1 MRNKHYMFPILVTSL
16 FLFVTPALAQTDSIS
31 NTTSVNDTSIATED
45 TEYEGIVVDEQT
57 ELPSEFGLFIRSIRE
72 RLALALTFNNNLKA
86 ERAIKYAE
94 ERMLIAEKM
103 YEKSDG
109 EKLRLRARRML
120 EIANNM
126 MDESENKEDAALE
139 NPNEETERLL
149 RNRAK
154 QLERHRRIMDRLEE
168 KATDETK
175 NEILELREEMALRAR
190 RLENAINNE
199 KIPEEIRDHLQDV
212 KDRIEA
218 HALEIRE
225 HIEAAKALRERVAQ
239 GEEKAEEEL
248 KQLEER
254 RREMVKQKVEEAKEL
269 IKRRREMMQKEL
281 EDKIELEKRR
291 RAAAE
296 EAGETEEAEEVEEVG
311 E

>member
-1 MRNKHYMFPILVTSL
+1 MSF
-16 FLFVTPALAQTDSIS
+16 FLFVTPALAQTDSTS
-31 NTTSVNDTSIATED
+31 DTTSASETTNATED

-57 ELPSEFGLFIRSIRE
+57 DVPSEFGLFIRSIRE
-72 RLALALTFNNNLKA
+72 RLALALTFNNNRKA

-109 EKLRLRARRML
+109 EKLRLRARRVL
-120 EIANNM
+120 EIANNIL
-126 MDESENKEDAALE
+126 DESEDKEDVALK
-139 NPNEETERLL
+139 NPNEQTERLL

-154 QLERHRRIMDRLEE
+154 QLERHQQIMDRLEE
-168 KATDETK
+168 KTTDETK
-175 NEILELREEMALRAR
+175 DEILKLREEMALRAR
-190 RLENAINNE
+190 RLENAIQNE
-199 KIPEEIRDHLQDV
+199 NIPAETREHLQDV

-225 HIEAAKALRERVAQ
+225 HIEAAKALRERAAQ

-254 RREMVKQKVEEAKEL
+254 RREMVKQKVEEAEEL
-269 IKRRREMMQKEL
+269 IKRRREILQQEL
-281 EDKIELEKRR
+281 EEKIELEKRR

-296 EAGETEEAEEVEEVG
+296 EADNEETEDAEEAE
-311 E
+311 

>member
-1 MRNKHYMFPILVTSL
+1 MFPILVTSL

>member
-1 MRNKHYMFPILVTSL
+1 MTL
-16 FLFVTPALAQTDSIS
+16 FLFVTPALAQTDSAS
-31 NTTSVNDTSIATED
+31 ETTVITED
-45 TEYEGIVVDEQT
+45 NEYEGIVVDEQT
-57 ELPSEFGLFIRSIRE
+57 SVPSEFGLFIRSIRE

-94 ERMLIAEKM
+94 ERLLIAEKM

-126 MDESENKEDAALE
+126 MDESENKEDVALE

-154 QLERHRRIMDRLEE
+154 QLERHRLIMDRLEE
-168 KATDETK
+168 KATDKTK
-175 NEILELREEMALRAR
+175 DEILELREEMALRAR
-190 RLENAINNE
+190 RLENAIQNE
-199 KIPEEIRDHLQDV
+199 KISEEIRDHLQDV

-218 HALEIRE
+218 HALEIRK
-225 HIEAAKALRERVAQ
+225 HIEAAKALRERAAQ

-254 RREMVKQKVEEAKEL
+254 RREMVKQKVEETKEL
-269 IKRRREMMQKEL
+269 IERRREILQQEL

-291 RAAAE
+291 REKAG
-296 EAGETEEAEEVEEVG
+296 EAGKSTTNVIPSEAEGSQEADNEEVG